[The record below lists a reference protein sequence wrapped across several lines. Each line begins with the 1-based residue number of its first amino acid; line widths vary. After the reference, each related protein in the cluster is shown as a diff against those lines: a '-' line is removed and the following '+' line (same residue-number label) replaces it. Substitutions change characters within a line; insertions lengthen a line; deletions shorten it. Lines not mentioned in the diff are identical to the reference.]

1 MLDLGPMFRMQRL
14 ETCTHGC
21 FEVYKGESEM
31 RSCLIADQPMS
42 KVTFQ
47 MEGRPSSIVCA
58 FFKQSTSKKE
68 KKVTKRLARGALG
81 PWARDMSFAPGGHE
95 TTVQVKRRLAF
106 LTKVW

>member
-1 MLDLGPMFRMQRL
+1 
-14 ETCTHGC
+14 
-21 FEVYKGESEM
+21 
-31 RSCLIADQPMS
+31 
-42 KVTFQ
+42 

-81 PWARDMSFAPGGHE
+81 PWARDIWSFAPGGLE